1 MKYNKMESKQQKLLY
16 VDGLNF
22 ADSFFQRDGSFWKLE
37 QAKGLL
43 DEFVEAARNSGWH
56 IEVFIDAGMSSLEA
70 R

>member
-1 MKYNKMESKQQKLLY
+1 MESKQLKLLY

-43 DEFVEAARNSGWH
+43 DEFVEAA
-56 IEVFIDAGMSSLEA
+56 
-70 R
+70 

>member
-1 MKYNKMESKQQKLLY
+1 MESTQYKLLY

-22 ADSFFQRDGSFWKLE
+22 ADSFYQRDGSFWKLE

-43 DEFVEAARNSGWH
+43 DEFVEAAHNSGWH
-56 IEVFIDAGMSSLEA
+56 LTVFIDSGMSTLEA

>member
-1 MKYNKMESKQQKLLY
+1 MESKKPKLLY

-43 DEFVEAARNSGWH
+43 DEFVEAA
-56 IEVFIDAGMSSLEA
+56 
-70 R
+70 